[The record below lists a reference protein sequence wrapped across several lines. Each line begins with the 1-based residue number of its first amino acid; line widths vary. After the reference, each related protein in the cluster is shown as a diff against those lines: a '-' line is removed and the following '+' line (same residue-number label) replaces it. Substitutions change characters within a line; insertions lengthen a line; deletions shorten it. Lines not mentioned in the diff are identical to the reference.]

1 MSSHAVSPPLIALS
15 GDAGLTLIELLV
27 TLSLMAILASLATPG
42 LQALG
47 ASTALSSATTDLF
60 SSLQL
65 ARSEA
70 MRQGRRVT
78 VCRSQDQQSCDTDP
92 NRRWDSG
99 WLVFIDADRSG
110 STQAEVSS
118 TDVITTRHGPVS
130 GGLLLLGNQP
140 VSSFVSFSSDGRG
153 RTMGGG
159 MLAGT
164 VRVCSTSA
172 ALDDS
177 RRAIDLVLSA
187 NGRLI
192 TRAAGAQGAQ
202 CPAP

>member
-1 MSSHAVSPPLIALS
+1 MSSPAPPPFLIALAGS
-15 GDAGLTLIELLV
+15 AGLTLLEALV
-27 TLSLMAILASLATPG
+27 ALSVLALLASLAAPG
-42 LQALG
+42 LQGLTASSALG
-47 ASTALSSATTDLF
+47 SATSELVAT
-60 SSLQL
+60 LQL

-78 VCRSQDQQSCDTDP
+78 VCRSQDQQTCDTDP
-92 NRRWDSG
+92 TRRWDSG
-99 WLVFIDADRSG
+99 WLVFIDTDRSG
-110 STQAEVSS
+110 SAQAAVSP
-118 TDVITTRHGPVS
+118 TDVITTRHGPVAGS
-130 GGLLLLGNQP
+130 LRLLGNQT
-140 VSSFVSFSSDGRG
+140 VSSFVSFASDGRG

-164 VRVCSTSA
+164 LRVCSTSS

-177 RRAIDLVLSA
+177 RRAMDLVLSA

>member
-1 MSSHAVSPPLIALS
+1 MSSPAVSPSLITLAGS
-15 GDAGLTLIELLV
+15 AGLTLMEVLV
-27 TLSLMAILASLATPG
+27 ALSVLAILASLATPG
-42 LQALG
+42 LKGLS
-47 ASTALSSATTDLF
+47 ASSALSSATSELIST
-60 SSLQL
+60 LQL

-70 MRQGRRVT
+70 MRLGRRVT
-78 VCRSQDQQSCDTDP
+78 VCRSQDQQTCDTDP
-92 NRRWDSG
+92 TRRWDSG
-99 WLVFIDADRSG
+99 WLVFIDTDRSG
-110 STQAEVSS
+110 STQAAVSAA
-118 TDVITTRHGPVS
+118 DVITTRHGPVA
-130 GGLLLLGNQP
+130 GTLRLLGNQT
-140 VSSFVSFSSDGRG
+140 VSDFVSFSSDGRG

-164 VRVCSTSA
+164 LRVCSTSS

-177 RRAIDLVLSA
+177 RRALDLVLSA